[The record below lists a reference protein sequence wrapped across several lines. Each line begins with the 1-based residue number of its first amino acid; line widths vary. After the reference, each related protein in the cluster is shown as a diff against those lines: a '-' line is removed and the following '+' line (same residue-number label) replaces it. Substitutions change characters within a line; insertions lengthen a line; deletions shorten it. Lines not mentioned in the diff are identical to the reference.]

1 MACAKMEYGRTYYDT
16 VLEAGYWMLASGAPP
31 QEETKKHVEKN
42 KKGPVELA
50 LIGCKC
56 DLAAEKRQVTR
67 LEAEKLAGE
76 KGLPYFE
83 ASAKTNQNVAEAF
96 EDLAARVL
104 RRKGPA
110 SSDAVLLSEEP
121 PARRSRCCN

>member
-1 MACAKMEYGRTYYDT
+1 MRQWLDD
-16 VLEAGYWMLASGAPP
+16 
-31 QEETKKHVEKN
+31 VEKN

-110 SSDAVLLSEEP
+110 SSDAVLLADDAP
-121 PARRSRCCN
+121 TRRSRCCN